1 MGIETGVSKSITVV
15 SNIPSYLKF
24 GVSRRESIL
33 HDFLMKFDMA
43 GDSSLKGNAPIYE
56 LDSMS
61 DVAKYSSII
70 VSESKKRNV
79 DSNLVKAIMYMETTH
94 GYYDAIPALFD
105 KNKSILPMNVRSNYW
120 KDIGFTRGELK
131 KTKDNIVAGIYLIQ
145 KISER
150 INPYSI
156 VGVASLYQDLGTTK
170 VTEYGKRVK
179 NIYDKKLWI
188 PEPGFLEK
196 INMEINR
203 FEMLSPLE
211 QMNILKQLFG
221 G

>member
-1 MGIETGVSKSITVV
+1 M
-15 SNIPSYLKF
+15 
-24 GVSRRESIL
+24 RRI
-33 HDFLMKFDMA
+33 
-43 GDSSLKGNAPIYE
+43 
-56 LDSMS
+56 
-61 DVAKYSSII
+61 
-70 VSESKKRNV
+70 
-79 DSNLVKAIMYMETTH
+79 
-94 GYYDAIPALFD
+94 
-105 KNKSILPMNVRSNYW
+105 
-120 KDIGFTRGELK
+120 K

-156 VGVASLYQDLGTTK
+156 AGVASLYQDLGTTK